1 MVDRTVGSQK
11 SLFKLMQ
18 LLSENKSPSIT
29 CIMYVFIEHSPSNS
43 SLPKS
48 FLFPSAVLHLPESIS
63 AGFPRPECSHQ
74 PGRVLRCLP
83 FSFLYPRGLGYP
95 NQYGYPEPF
104 PPYVPTSWPEPN
116 LFLAFSLVYLKT
128 FSSSLRFLDDSDLM
142 FFAPEFLI
150 LKKGTCILIRNKPSE
165 QINTK

>member
-18 LLSENKSPSIT
+18 LLVENKSPSIT

-48 FLFPSAVLHLPESIS
+48 FLCAVLHLSESIS
-63 AGFPRPECSHQ
+63 AGFPRPERSHQ
-74 PGRVLRCLP
+74 PGRVLRCLL

-95 NQYGYPEPF
+95 NQSGYPEP
-104 PPYVPTSWPEPN
+104 YVLTSWPDAN
-116 LFLAFSLVYLKT
+116 SFLAFSLVYLKI

-142 FFAPEFLI
+142 FFAFSRMSDFL
-150 LKKGTCILIRNKPSE
+150 KRNMYFNQE
-165 QINTK
+165 QTFRTN